1 MGINVY
7 TIEKKKKKNG
17 WGVSCPP
24 QSLREFARIAN

>member
-7 TIEKKKKKNG
+7 TIEKNIYDK
-17 WGVSCPP
+17 GVCCPS